1 MMISQE
7 EENSSINDF
16 FNTFELYYILIITIV
31 GLIGNSISFLM
42 FVFSKLRY
50 YIFLSNIYKLIF
62 INNYLTKIGLKKQI

>member
-42 FVFSKLRY
+42 FVFSKLR
-50 YIFLSNIYKLIF
+50 
-62 INNYLTKIGLKKQI
+62 